1 VGGSTSDS
9 TDDIIQAHT
18 NTGKFFKENQIP
30 ENLQRKTISKEKT
43 RPQKKQ
49 KGELVEEA
57 KEVQEWA

>member
-1 VGGSTSDS
+1 MGGSTSDS

-30 ENLQRKTISKEKT
+30 ENLQKENHFKEKT

-49 KGELVEEA
+49 TGELVEEA

>member
-1 VGGSTSDS
+1 
-9 TDDIIQAHT
+9 
-18 NTGKFFKENQIP
+18 
-30 ENLQRKTISKEKT
+30 LQRKTISKEKT